1 MVRLREV
8 QSELR
13 NAPGSNCHFS
23 AFSRSTFSFSPKA
36 VTDGVDPTYESVW
49 GGVRIVGL
57 LVALGGGGEARGQLG
72 GSEQGQADHGR
83 ELLISATQADSV

>member
-1 MVRLREV
+1 MGVWGCRLRFGGDAGV
-8 QSELR
+8 VVI
-13 NAPGSNCHFS
+13 GSGLSC
-23 AFSRSTFSFSPKA
+23 RRGCRVG
-36 VTDGVDPTYESVW
+36 VTTGMSESVW